1 MSGSIILAIETSQ
14 RIGGVALR
22 DEHGQ
27 VHTEML
33 HATKRHDDDLLPAID
48 RLMRRAGLS
57 PGDLRGAGTV
67 GTGEAGEAGEGKRGG
82 AVGVSVGPG
91 GFSGLRIAVS
101 TAKMLAEAL
110 DVQLVAVP
118 TALVAAE
125 SYAGAGPIIVALAC
139 KGESFWSTRLERAA
153 AGWRIIGQPGIVDA
167 GSFEIG
173 AIEAV
178 LGDMYLP
185 AAIRARCDSA
195 RIAVVE
201 PVFDSRAC
209 LTVTARWV
217 LEGRTIDPLKMAPLY
232 PRVPEAVSLWEKRFR

>member
-1 MSGSIILAIETSQ
+1 MSGSINLAIETSQ
-14 RIGGVALR
+14 HIGGVALR
-22 DEHGQ
+22 DKHGE
-27 VHTEML
+27 VHVEML
-33 HATKRHDDDLLPAID
+33 HTAKRHDDDLLPAID
-48 RLMRRAGLS
+48 RLMRRVGLS
-57 PGDLRGAGTV
+57 PGDLARAG
-67 GTGEAGEAGEGKRGG
+67 GGG
-82 AVGVSVGPG
+82 AVGVSIGPG

-101 TAKMLAEAL
+101 TAKMLAESL
-110 DVQLVAVP
+110 GVRLVAVP

-125 SYAGAGPIIVALAC
+125 SYPGGGPIIVALAC

-185 AAIRARCDSA
+185 AAVRARCDNA

-201 PVFDSRAC
+201 PVFDPRAC
-209 LTVTARWV
+209 LSVTARGV
-217 LEGRTIDPLKMAPLY
+217 LEGRTVDPLKIAPLY
-232 PRVPEAVSLWEKRFR
+232 PRVPEAVSLWEKRIR